1 MTLVAT
7 DAGTSAPPR
16 GVTLYPAGEL
26 TRAVATAD
34 YIVICIPGSR
44 ENENLIDASVFA
56 AMPRGAILVNVARGD
71 RLPGLGAR
79 GSYLKQTLEDKLIEH
94 KHYIN
99 KHGQD
104 LPEIRQWKWNQANIP
119 QTVTVAAKA
128 SLVTPIRG
136 DEAKPARKVG

>member
-79 GSYLKQTLEDKLIEH
+79 GSYLKQTLEDD
-94 KHYIN
+94 IN